1 MIKLENINFKYDET
15 LILKDINLEVKK
27 GECLFLMG
35 DNGSGKTTLLKI
47 LNGLLIPTSGKYY
60 FDDKLVD
67 EKYLKDN
74 VLSKTFHQKIGYVFQ
89 NSDAQLFNSSVYEEI
104 AFGPSQMNL
113 NQEEIEKRTNDILNL
128 LNINELKD
136 RSPYLLSGGEKKKVA
151 IGAVLASNPDILIF
165 DEPLANL
172 DKKNEEWL
180 INFLIELKNNHK
192 TMIITTHDRNFALKI
207 SDRTLELNE
216 FHTLV

>member
-113 NQEEIEKRTNDILNL
+113 NQEEIEKRTNDILDL

>member
-15 LILKDINLEVKK
+15 LILKDINLEVEK

-47 LNGLLIPTSGKYY
+47 LNGLLIPTNGKYY

-113 NQEEIEKRTNDILNL
+113 NQEEIEKRTNDILDL

-180 INFLIELKNNHK
+180 INFLFELKNNHK

>member
-15 LILKDINLEVKK
+15 LILKDINLEVEK

-113 NQEEIEKRTNDILNL
+113 NQEEIEKRTNDILDL